1 MRRILHAIVAALA
14 VTAAN
19 ASAQTPIERRFA
31 ARPDGWVR
39 IANLAG
45 TVKVTGWDRDS
56 VVVTGTVEE
65 PPGAAFYLGYGEEGV
80 KLGIWTDE
88 PVSNLRPSV
97 LEIRVPRASRV
108 FVRSGSA
115 DIDIAG
121 LTGGL
126 DVNSVTGRIVVNG
139 ALRELR
145 AESFAGPIEISGASA
160 NVSAKTAGGAITLRG
175 VRGIVVATT
184 VTGDLGVMADSIER
198 GTFESVD
205 GDVRF
210 AGTIGRGSAIDV
222 VSHGGTIE
230 FSLPPRTSA
239 DFAIS
244 MFHGPF
250 EDRFGVK
257 PAYGGNKLN
266 GQEITFTIGSGGGQV
281 SVRSFKG
288 GVILSRL
295 Q

>member
-1 MRRILHAIVAALA
+1 MRRSFHVIVAAMAL
-14 VTAAN
+14 TAASV
-19 ASAQTPIERRFA
+19 SAQTPIERRFA
-31 ARPDGWVR
+31 APPDGYVR

-65 PPGAAFYLGYGEEGV
+65 PPGAAFHLGYGREGA

-88 PVSNLRPSV
+88 PVSNLRPSN

-121 LTGGL
+121 LTGAL
-126 DVNSVTGRIVVNG
+126 DVHSVTGRIVVNG
-139 ALRELR
+139 ILREIR
-145 AESFAGPIEISGASA
+145 AESFAAPIEISGASA
-160 NVSAKTAGGAITLRG
+160 NVNLKTAGGAITLRG

-184 VTGDLGVMADSIER
+184 VTGDIAIESDSIER

-210 AGTIGRGSAIDV
+210 AGAIGRGSAIDV
-222 VSHGGTIE
+222 VSHAGTIE

-244 MFHGPF
+244 TFQGPF

-288 GVILSRL
+288 GVILAKL

>member
-1 MRRILHAIVAALA
+1 MRRLFSPILAALA
-14 VTAAN
+14 VTASH

-31 ARPDGWVR
+31 ARSDGYVR
-39 IANLAG
+39 IASLAG

-56 VVVTGTVEE
+56 VLVTGTVEE

-80 KLGIWTDE
+80 KLGIWTDA
-88 PVSNLRPSV
+88 PVPDLRPSV
-97 LEIRVPRASRV
+97 LEVRVPRASRV

-115 DIDIAG
+115 DVDIAG

-139 ALRELR
+139 ALREIR
-145 AESFAGPIEISGASA
+145 AESFAGPIEINGASA
-160 NVSAKTAGGAITLRG
+160 NISAKTAGGAIMLRG
-175 VRGIVVATT
+175 VRGIVAATT
-184 VTGDLGVMADSIER
+184 VTGSLGVVSDSIER

-205 GDVRF
+205 GNVRF
-210 AGTIGRGSAIDV
+210 AGAIGRGSAIDV
-222 VSHGGTIE
+222 VSHAGTIE
-230 FSLPPRTSA
+230 FALPPRSSA

-244 MFHGPF
+244 TFHGAF

-257 PAYGGNKLN
+257 PVYGPNRLN

-288 GVILSRL
+288 GVILSR
-295 Q
+295 QQ